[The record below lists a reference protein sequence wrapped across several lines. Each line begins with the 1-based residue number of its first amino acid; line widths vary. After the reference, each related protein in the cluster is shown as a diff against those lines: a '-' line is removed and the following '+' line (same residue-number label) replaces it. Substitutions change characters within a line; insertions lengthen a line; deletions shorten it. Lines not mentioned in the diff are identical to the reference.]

1 MIPLSFSQR
10 RLWFLHRLVGPSA
23 TYNIPV
29 ITRIHDAMDVPA
41 LSAAIADVVARH
53 EVLRTVYVEVDGEP
67 VQRVIPDGEVRIDF
81 AHQVVAEAELD
92 AAVLAASSRVFDL
105 AEEPP
110 LAARLF
116 SVGEREHVLV
126 LTLHHIAGDGASMV
140 PLSRDLSTAYVAR
153 CAGTAPGWEPL
164 PVQYQ
169 DYTLWQRE
177 LLGAEDDPDS
187 EISRQLEYWRTALD
201 GLPEELALP
210 TDFPRPAT
218 ASYRAG
224 RVDLTID
231 AATHAALVDLARTHD
246 ATLFMVVQAAS
257 AALLT
262 RLGCGTDIPLGTV
275 VSGRTD
281 EALDD
286 MVGFFVNSLVLR
298 NDTGGNPTFAELVD
312 RTRRTD
318 LAAFDHQDLP
328 FERLVEHLQPTR
340 SLARHPLF
348 QVAMTVD
355 RGDVLAL
362 TGLNGVAEQP
372 PFDTAKFDLFFGFVV
387 GDDGDMQLKVTYA
400 EDLFTRASAEAIG
413 HRLVRLLDRVAAAP
427 ELPLSSV
434 DILTDAERTRL
445 LDGFNAA
452 TPRVPQ
458 ETLPALF
465 EQQVRE
471 HPDEIAVV
479 AGRDVSYRELNTTAN
494 RLAHHLVANGVG
506 PDVHVAVSMRRSPD
520 LVTVMLAV
528 AKAGGCYVPVEPA
541 YPAARKQRILD
552 ETAPAVV
559 IVDDEDHLPVTAAP
573 RMVAGPGLWQEIA
586 SLPEDDPRPALSL
599 DNGAYVIYTSGST
612 GTPKG
617 AVLTHRGITRLQ
629 HRFREDF
636 EVRPGSRVLQICSIG
651 FDGSPWEILMALLAG
666 GAVIPFDPD
675 RLTSGDPADEALIR
689 QTTHVTVTPSLL
701 ASLRRGTFPPGAML
715 IVAGEEVPQWLV
727 DNWGTGHRLV
737 NSYGPSE
744 ATVISTGAW
753 LAAGEPVTLG
763 VPVANTDLY
772 VLDQFLQPV
781 PVGVAGEL
789 YVAGPGL
796 GRGYVGRPALTAA
809 RWVAC
814 PFGAPGEVMYRSG
827 DVVRWLPDGRLV
839 FVGRSD
845 NQVKV
850 RGFRIE
856 LGEIETALAA
866 IESVRQAAVIVRTDQ
881 PGDKRLV
888 AYVVPADGTVD
899 VPLLRRELGARL
911 PEYMVPSAFVP
922 LDELPLTSNGKL
934 DWRALPAPAYG
945 TGAGSGKPR
954 TARQEVLC
962 QLFAAVLGLP
972 EVGVDDNFFHLGGHS
987 LLATRLA
994 NRIRSTL
1001 DVEMGVRL
1009 LFENPTVAGLEPHL
1023 VSGAVRPPLLGVAE
1037 PPEPLPLSFAQR
1049 RLWFL
1054 HRLEGASATYNVPVT
1069 TRLRG
1074 RVDVAALR
1082 AAVGDVVTRHEV
1094 LRTVYVEVD
1103 GEPAQRIVPA
1113 GQARVDFAHETVSP
1127 DELEPAVTAA
1137 SARAFDLSTDLPLA
1151 VRLFS
1156 VGDEE
1161 HVLVLTLHHIAGDGV
1176 SMGPLSRDLS
1186 TAYAARCAGTAPV
1199 WAALPVQYRDYTLWQ
1214 RELLGGADDPDSEIN
1229 RQLRYWSTTLAGL
1242 PEELAL
1248 PTDFPRPAQASYRA
1262 GRVDVSIDAATHAR
1276 LRALARTNDATSFM
1290 VVQAAIAALLTRM
1303 GCGTDIP
1310 LGTVVAGRAD
1320 DVLDDLVGFFVNSLV
1335 LRNDTSGN
1343 PTFAELLC
1351 RVRDTDLTALD
1362 HQDLPFERLVE
1373 HLRPTRSL
1381 ARHPLFQIALS
1392 RADRA
1397 PSSFPLA
1404 GLDAE
1409 AEPTRLRIVKFD
1421 LDITVSD
1428 EPVDADLAISI
1439 GYATD
1444 LFTHE
1449 TAELLGTRLA
1459 KVLHLAAADPATRLG
1474 EFDIL
1479 TDAERRLL
1487 TEPDDLSTSEP
1498 ETVVAAFDAAVARS
1512 PHAVAVTDGTTR
1524 LSYGELQ
1531 ERAERLARV
1540 LRAAGV
1546 GTETTVP
1553 VLMERSPE
1561 LVVAFLAILKA
1572 GGAYLPISAAYP
1584 LARMRSVDADSGSPV
1599 LVVDKAFADHELA
1612 VAAVEAGRHV
1622 LTCDHLLDDEPPGP
1636 LPVVRPAQLCYVMY
1650 TSGSTGEPK
1659 GIQITHQGVVDLI
1672 RDPSWTMGPGDRVL
1686 LHSPHAF
1693 DATTW
1698 EIWGPLFAG
1707 GTVVVAPPGDLDAE
1721 TLRSL
1726 VRTHGVTRLSL
1737 TAGLFRVIADELV
1750 DVFRDLTEVTTGG
1763 DVISASAVENTLR
1776 NCPDTIVRT
1785 TYGPTEM
1792 TLCVT
1797 QYPWRAGEEVGPTV
1811 PLGHPMRGTRRY
1823 VLDEFLQP
1831 VPPGVAGELYL
1842 AGAGMARGYAGR
1854 PGLTAER
1861 FVACP
1866 FGRPGELMYRTGDMV
1881 RYDSAGRLLF
1891 LGRSDDQVKVRG
1903 FRVELGEIESALTAS
1918 AEVRQAAVLAH
1929 ADQSGEKQLVAYVV
1943 PATVDTARLR
1953 GELAARLPDYM
1964 VPAAFVPLD
1973 ALPLTANGKLDR
1985 AALPAPVY
1993 RTGGGAKP
2001 ENPRQETLCGL
2012 FADVLGLPEFGVAD
2026 NFFDAGGHS
2035 LLATRLVNRIRSTLG
2050 VEMSV
2055 RLLFENP
2062 TVATLEPT
2070 LSTVRPARPALRR
2083 RSTETTSKG
2092 K

>member
-10 RLWFLHRLVGPSA
+10 RLWFLHRLEGPSA

-29 ITRIHDAMDVPA
+29 ITRIHDAMDVAA

-53 EVLRTVYVEVDGEP
+53 EVLRTVYVEADGEP
-67 VQRVIPDGEVRIDF
+67 VQLVIPVDEVRIDF
-81 AHQVVAEAELD
+81 AHQVVDAAELD

-105 AEEPP
+105 AAEPP
-110 LAARLF
+110 LSARLF

-126 LTLHHIAGDGASMV
+126 LTLHHIAGDGASMG

-153 CAGTAPGWEPL
+153 CAGGAPEWEPL

-187 EISRQLEYWRTALD
+187 EISRQLRYWRTALD

-210 TDFPRPAT
+210 TDFPRPAH

-231 AATHAALVDLARTHD
+231 AAIHAALVDLARTHD
-246 ATLFMVVQAAS
+246 ATLFMVVQAAT

-262 RLGCGTDIPLGTV
+262 RLGCGSDIPLGTV
-275 VSGRTD
+275 VSGRAD

-298 NDTGGNPTFAELVD
+298 NNTEGNPTFAELVD
-312 RTRRTD
+312 RTRDAD

-328 FERLVEHLQPTR
+328 FERLVEHLHPTR

-348 QVAMTVD
+348 QMAMTVD

-387 GDDGDMQLKVTYA
+387 RADGDLQLKVTYA
-400 EDLFTRASAEAIG
+400 EDLFTRAGAETVG
-413 HRLVRLLDRVAAAP
+413 HRLVRLLTQVAAAP
-427 ELPLSSV
+427 DLPLSSV
-434 DILTDAERTRL
+434 EILGEAERTRV
-445 LDGFNAA
+445 LDEFNAA

-471 HPDEIAVV
+471 HPDEVAVV
-479 AGRDVSYRELNTTAN
+479 AGRDVTYRELNAMAN
-494 RLAHHLVANGVG
+494 RLAHHLIGHGVG

-541 YPAARKQRILD
+541 YPTARKQRILE

-573 RMVAGPGLWQEIA
+573 RLSAGAVLWHEIA
-586 SLPEDDPRPALSL
+586 SLPEDNPPPRLSL

-629 HRFREDF
+629 HRFRDDF

-675 RLTSGDPADEALIR
+675 RLTAADTADAELIR
-689 QTTHVTVTPSLL
+689 RTTHVTVTPSLL
-701 ASLRRGTFPPGAML
+701 ASLRPGTFPASAML

-753 LAAGEPVTLG
+753 LHADEPVTLG

-772 VLDQFLQPV
+772 VLDQFLRPV

-809 RWVAC
+809 SWVAC
-814 PFGAPGEVMYRSG
+814 PFGPPGTVMYRSG

-866 IESVRQAAVIVRTDQ
+866 VDCVRQAAVVVRTDQ

-899 VPLLRRELGARL
+899 VPVLRRELGARL
-911 PEYMVPSAFVP
+911 PDYMVPSAFVQV
-922 LDELPLTSNGKL
+922 DELPLTSNGKL

-972 EVGVDDNFFHLGGHS
+972 GVGVDDNFFVMGGHS
-987 LLATRLA
+987 LLATRLV

-1001 DVEMGVRL
+1001 NVELGVRL
-1009 LFENPTVAGLEPHL
+1009 LFENATVATLEPHL
-1023 VSGAVRPPLLGVAE
+1023 VSGAVRPPLRAVAD

-1054 HRLEGASATYNVPVT
+1054 HRLEGATATYNVPVT

-1082 AAVGDVVTRHEV
+1082 AAIGDVVTRHEV
-1094 LRTVYVEVD
+1094 LRTVFAEID
-1103 GEPAQRIVPA
+1103 GEPAQRIIPA
-1113 GQARVDFAHETVSP
+1113 AMASVDFAHETVSP
-1127 DELEPAVTAA
+1127 DALEPAVTAA
-1137 SARAFDLSTDLPLA
+1137 SARAFDLAADLPLA

-1156 VGDEE
+1156 VSDEE
-1161 HVLVLTLHHIAGDGV
+1161 HLLVLTLHHIAGDGV

-1186 TAYAARCAGTAPV
+1186 TAYAARRAGAAPV

-1214 RELLGGADDPDSEIN
+1214 RELLGEEDDPDGEIS
-1229 RQLRYWSTTLAGL
+1229 RQLRYWSTALAGL

-1262 GRVDVSIDAATHAR
+1262 GRVDVSVDAATHAK
-1276 LRALARTNDATSFM
+1276 LRALARANDATSFM

-1351 RVRDTDLTALD
+1351 RVRDADLTALD

-1373 HLRPTRSL
+1373 HLRPARSL
-1381 ARHPLFQIALS
+1381 ARHPLFQVALS

-1409 AEPTRLRIVKFD
+1409 AEPTRLNIVKFD

-1459 KVLHLAAADPATRLG
+1459 RILALAAADPATRLG
-1474 EFDIL
+1474 RFDIL

-1487 TEPDDLSTSEP
+1487 TEADDTPATEP
-1498 ETVVAAFDAAVARS
+1498 GTVVAAFDAAVARS
-1512 PHAVAVTDGTTR
+1512 PHAVAVTDGTTE
-1524 LSYGELQ
+1524 LSYVELQ

-1546 GTETTVP
+1546 GAETTVP
-1553 VLMERSPE
+1553 VLMERSSD
-1561 LVVAFLAILKA
+1561 LIVAFLATLKA

-1599 LVVDKAFADHELA
+1599 LFVDKAFADHELA
-1612 VAAVEAGRHV
+1612 VAAARAGRHV
-1622 LTCDHLLDDEPPGP
+1622 LTCDHVIDDEPGP
-1636 LPVVRPAQLCYVMY
+1636 LPVVRPGQLCYVMY

-1672 RDPSWTMGPGDRVL
+1672 LDPAWAMGPGDRVL

-1698 EIWGPLFAG
+1698 EIWGPLLAG
-1707 GTVVVAPPGDLDAE
+1707 GTVVVAPPGDLDVM

-1726 VRTHGVTRLSL
+1726 VRTRDVTRLSL
-1737 TAGLFRVIADELV
+1737 TAGLFRVIADDLV
-1750 DVFRDLTEVTTGG
+1750 DVFGDLTEVTTGG
-1763 DVISASAVENTLR
+1763 DVISASAVEHTLR

-1831 VPPGVAGELYL
+1831 VPRGVAGELYL
-1842 AGAGMARGYAGR
+1842 AGAGMARGYVGR

-1881 RYDSAGRLLF
+1881 RHDSAGRLLF

-1903 FRVELGEIESALTAS
+1903 FRVELGEIESALSAS

-1929 ADQSGEKQLVAYVV
+1929 TDQSGEKRLVAYVV
-1943 PATVDTARLR
+1943 PSTVDVARLR

-1964 VPAAFVPLD
+1964 MPAAFVPVD

-1985 AALPAPVY
+1985 DALPAPVY
-1993 RTGGGAKP
+1993 RTGGGARP

-2062 TVATLEPT
+2062 TVATLEPN
-2070 LSTVRPARPALRR
+2070 LLTVRSARPALRR
-2083 RSTETTSKG
+2083 RSTEPTSKG